1 MPFTMTNCPSSS
13 DLLDKSA
20 AVTITDIQQP
30 TLLFAGFN
38 QLRRRQQFCDIELRI
53 REARFSAHQ
62 IILAAGSPYLME
74 LLTISSG
81 YIEIFDPKVEI
92 SAIDMLIEFL
102 YTSTLRITRNTVL
115 SLCYAAKVLKLDR
128 VERTCCKYM
137 TNTLELS
144 NSLSYFLF
152 AGEHHYQIVQE
163 KCCEL
168 ISSNMKELINH
179 HTFLSLTPNDI
190 IRFMELFKFSDSS
203 IEMEAIFTWAYHD
216 FPMRQETLSRFLP
229 VDLSKKL
236 TKKSKKMKSN
246 NLNPRELSAKLFCL
260 LHQEDNLEPHA
271 KNTLLAIGGTT
282 DKSVTNSGEGYIVGK
297 DDWQP
302 IAPLPHKKSHAATI
316 IVGSKVFSIGG
327 FDGRKRLSSIDIYNT
342 VTGEW
347 NEGPSLHHPRSGCA
361 TAIVNRE
368 LFIIGGY
375 DGQHHL
381 ASVEILNLKTYKW
394 RRGPSL
400 QQGRSNIQAGVLNN
414 VIVVI
419 GGANNEGRLQSI
431 EMLEER
437 ASSWVHGAPMLV
449 PRSRPGVAVLDNQLY
464 AIGGYDGESH
474 LASVECYDPA
484 INEWSL
490 VSDMT
495 TQRNSPAV
503 TVLHDKIY
511 VAGGYDGH
519 SILTSTEVYD
529 PQTDIWLLG
538 VSMTT
543 GRCDFGLVSSYSSN
557 D

>member
-1 MPFTMTNCPSSS
+1 MTNCPSSS
-13 DLLDKSA
+13 DLLDQSA
-20 AVTITDIQQP
+20 AVTITDVQQP

-38 QLRRRQQFCDIELRI
+38 QLRRRQQFCDVELRI

-74 LLTISSG
+74 LLTLSSG

-92 SAIDMLIEFL
+92 AAIDMLIEFL

-115 SLCYAAKVLKLDR
+115 PLCYAARLLKLDR
-128 VERTCCKYM
+128 VEKVCCKYM

-144 NSLSYFLF
+144 NSMSYLLF
-152 AGEHHYQIVQE
+152 AGEHDYQIVQQ

-168 ISSNMKELINH
+168 ISNQIKELISH
-179 HTFLSLTPNDI
+179 DTFLSLTPNNL
-190 IRFMELFKFSDSS
+190 IRFTELFKFSDSS
-203 IEMEAIFTWAYHD
+203 IEMEAIFSWAYYD

-236 TKKSKKMKSN
+236 TKKSKKMKGN
-246 NLNPRELSAKLFCL
+246 ALNPKELSAKLLYL
-260 LHQEDNLEPHA
+260 LQQEDNLERHA

-282 DKSVTNSGEGYIVGK
+282 DKSVTNSGERYIVGK
-297 DDWQP
+297 EEWQP
-302 IAPLPHKKSHAATI
+302 IAPIPHKKSHASTI
-316 IVGSKVFSIGG
+316 VVGSKVFSIGG

-342 VTGEW
+342 MTGEW
-347 NEGPSLHHPRSGCA
+347 SEGPPLHHPRSGCA

-375 DGQHHL
+375 DGQQHL
-381 ASVEILNLKTYKW
+381 ASVDILNLKTHKW

-400 QQGRSNIQAGVLNN
+400 QQSRSNIQAGVLND
-414 VIVVI
+414 VIVVV
-419 GGANNEGRLQSI
+419 GGANNEGRLQSV

-437 ASSWVHGAPMLV
+437 AASWVYASPLSV
-449 PRSRPGVAVLDNQLY
+449 PRSRPGVAVLGNQLY
-464 AIGGYDGESH
+464 AIGGYDGESQ

-484 INEWSL
+484 INEWSP

-503 TVLHDKIY
+503 TVLQDKIY
-511 VAGGYDGH
+511 VAGGYDGR

-529 PQTDIWLLG
+529 PQTNIWLLG
-538 VSMTT
+538 VSMAT